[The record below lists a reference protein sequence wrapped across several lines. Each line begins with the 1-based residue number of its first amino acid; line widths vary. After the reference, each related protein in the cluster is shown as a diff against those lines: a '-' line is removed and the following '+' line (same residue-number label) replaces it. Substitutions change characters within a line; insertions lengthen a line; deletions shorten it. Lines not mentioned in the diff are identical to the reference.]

1 MFHEE
6 DSYGSKSGNGTW
18 NGMVGLVSSGV
29 ADIGVGYF
37 SVTKERSEVVTYTDT
52 IGFLR

>member
-6 DSYGSKSGNGTW
+6 DSYGSKSDNGMW
-18 NGMVGLVSSGV
+18 NGMVALVSSGV
-29 ADIGVGYF
+29 ADIGVGTF